1 MLKYNI
7 KNLMRLRG
15 ISQPS
20 AFLKKYGFTQN
31 VATRIAAEKMV
42 AISPW
47 QVERLCTALKCLPS
61 DLYCWTADKGETA
74 NEIHPLWKIREH
86 AVMSVTEVGKGIP
99 AEKMGE
105 FLEKVKE
112 VEEGMKG

>member
-7 KNLMRLRG
+7 KNLLKQRG

-20 AFLKKYGFTQN
+20 AFLQRNGFSRS
-31 VATRIAAEKMV
+31 VAVRIAGEKMV

-47 QVERLCTALKCLPS
+47 QVERLCVVLKCMPN
-61 DLYCWTADKGETA
+61 DLFCWTADKGETVA
-74 NEIHPLWKIREH
+74 ESHPLWRIREQE
-86 AVMSVTEVGKGIP
+86 MGSLDDVGKDLP
-99 AEKMGE
+99 TEKLGE
-105 FLEKVKE
+105 FLERVKE